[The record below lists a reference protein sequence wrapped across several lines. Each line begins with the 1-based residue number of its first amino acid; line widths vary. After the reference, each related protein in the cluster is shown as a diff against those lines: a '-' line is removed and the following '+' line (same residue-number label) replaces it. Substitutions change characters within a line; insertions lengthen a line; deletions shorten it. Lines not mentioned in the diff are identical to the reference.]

1 MSDTQIGTMAQN
13 ITDSFGQVAQ
23 LITAESYIAGSAFAA
38 ASILKFKS
46 HKDNPTQIPIGTPI
60 ALVAVAA
67 ALLFLPTI
75 LTTAGTTE

>member
-1 MSDTQIGTMAQN
+1 MSDSQIGAMATN
-13 ITDSFGQVAQ
+13 ITSSFDQVAQ
-23 LITAESYIAGSAFAA
+23 LVTAESYIIGSAFAA

-46 HKDNPTQIPIGTPI
+46 HKDNPTEIPIGTPI

-75 LTTAGTTE
+75 LSTTSGDT

>member
-1 MSDTQIGTMAQN
+1 MSDSQIGAMATN
-13 ITDSFGQVAQ
+13 ITSSFDQVAQ
-23 LITAESYIAGSAFAA
+23 LITAESYIIGSAFAA

-46 HKDNPTQIPIGTPI
+46 HEDNPTEIPIGTPI

-75 LTTAGTTE
+75 LSTTSGDT